1 MSRVIL
7 SYAKDL
13 ALGLCRRLYEIF
25 HCVQD
30 DKHRGIRIMGN
41 CYIIS
46 PKNINQN

>member
-7 SYAKDL
+7 SNAKDL

-30 DKHRGIRIMGN
+30 DKHRGIRIMGKLLYYFLLF
-41 CYIIS
+41 C
-46 PKNINQN
+46 QCV